1 MLAAKRLT
9 ELREQKRLLLAE
21 SAINRRILA
30 VHWACA
36 LQPARQLKA
45 GYDGLAS
52 LRPYWPYLAPVAGF
66 LLVRHRPKATVASRF
81 LFVWRLGKRLLT
93 LWRLWESLPT
103 KHPLRS

>member
-30 VHWACA
+30 VHWERVTE
-36 LQPARQLKA
+36 PVRQLKA
-45 GYDGLAS
+45 SYAALAN

-66 LLVRHRPKATVASRF
+66 LLVRRRPKATPTSRF
-81 LFVWRLGKRLLT
+81 LSAWRLGKRLLA

-103 KHPLRS
+103 KK